1 MANLHN
7 TKLFKERL
15 AQLEQAARRQG
26 VVLVPAEAADLL
38 AERIIAVAHQLG
50 VTERTALQTY
60 ITPHVIA
67 VMAEVL
73 GEHAATLREM
83 MTEAEPMTLT
93 VPDAG
98 RVLAALGMACKL
110 ATEQIGQAT
119 ADAAGVLTDAADA
132 IVGIGAQLRTN
143 TSGDQPVTIGGRTLV
158 YSRTVLIRAIEA
170 LDRGRWQC
178 PCSEPH
184 SPAGTPCSLIMTL
197 KADLAVVGGWLAGA
211 HEQPG
216 NER

>member
-1 MANLHN
+1 MANLRN
-7 TKLFKERL
+7 MKLFKERL

-26 VVLVPAEAADLL
+26 VVLVPAEAVDLL
-38 AERIIAVAHQLG
+38 AERITAVAHQLG

-73 GEHAATLREM
+73 GRHSATYREVM
-83 MTEAEPMTLT
+83 AEAEPMALT

-98 RVLAALGMACKL
+98 RVLAALGMVCKL
-110 ATEQIGQAT
+110 ATEQIGQAP
-119 ADAAGVLTDAADA
+119 ADATGVLTDAADA
-132 IVGIGAQLRTN
+132 IVGIGAQLRTS
-143 TSGDQPVTIGGRTLV
+143 TSDQPVTVGGRTLV
-158 YSRTVLIRAIEA
+158 YSRTVLIRTIEA
-170 LDRGRWQC
+170 LDSGRWPC

-184 SPAGTPCSLIMTL
+184 SPEGSPCSLIMTL

-211 HEQPG
+211 DEQPG